1 MFGAWRRKRN
11 RKRLKDEAYAFLFE
25 PYDGDEVVVFDTET
39 TGLDPK
45 KDEVI
50 SIGAV
55 KVKGNRILTSE
66 TFEVYLKTD
75 RPIPA
80 ESIEV
85 HGIRPCDLE
94 YALSPPE
101 GIERFLQFI
110 GPRPLAGYYLE
121 FDVAMINRYVKPW
134 LGVELPNPK
143 IEVSGLYFDKKN
155 FGIPQGNIDLRFD
168 TILANLGVPPMG
180 RHNAVND
187 AIMTAMIF
195 IKLNN
200 TIKLKTGERT

>member
-1 MFGAWRRKRN
+1 MFEQWRRQRQ
-11 RKRLKDEAYAFLFE
+11 RKRLKDETYAFLFDV
-25 PYDGDEVVVFDTET
+25 YQGDEVVVFDTET

-66 TFEVYLKTD
+66 TFEVYLKTT

-85 HGIRPCDLE
+85 HGIRPCDLKD
-94 YALSPPE
+94 AVPPE
-101 GIERFLQFI
+101 AGIATFLEFI
-110 GPRPLAGYYLE
+110 GPRPLTGYYLE

-134 LGVELPNPK
+134 LGVNLPNRQT
-143 IEVSGLYFDKKN
+143 EVSGLYFDRMN
-155 FGIPQGNIDLRFD
+155 ATIPQGNIDLRFD
-168 TILANLGVPPMG
+168 TILAKLGLPPMG
-180 RHNAVND
+180 KHNAVND
-187 AIMTAMIF
+187 AIMTAMMY
-195 IKLNN
+195 
-200 TIKLKTGERT
+200 IKLKTGERL

>member
-1 MFGAWRRKRN
+1 MFEQWRRQRQ
-11 RKRLKDEAYAFLFE
+11 RKRLKDENYAFLFDA
-25 PYDGDEVVVFDTET
+25 YQGDEVVVFDTET

-55 KVKGNRILTSE
+55 KVKGNHILTSE
-66 TFEVYLKTD
+66 TFEVYLKTT

-94 YALSPPE
+94 DAVPPE
-101 GIERFLQFI
+101 MGIATFLEFI
-110 GPRPLAGYYLE
+110 GPRPLTGYYLE

-134 LGVELPNPK
+134 LGVNLPNRQT
-143 IEVSGLYFDKKN
+143 EVSGLYFDRMN
-155 FGIPQGNIDLRFD
+155 STIPQGNIDLRFD
-168 TILANLGVPPMG
+168 TILAKLGLPPMG
-180 RHNAVND
+180 KHNAVND
-187 AIMTAMIF
+187 AIMTAMMY
-195 IKLNN
+195 
-200 TIKLKTGERT
+200 IKLKTGERL